1 MKKVILCLACFLACS
16 NCLFSQVA
24 AEESE
29 GTTEPA
35 LQETTD
41 VFSDTDNEADFI
53 SQADSAPADDSP
65 EIETAEEPEPP
76 AKLSDEELKK
86 KEEEK
91 AKRDA
96 IIDKI
101 IEKIY
106 NAKYSVETKNGIPV
120 KTTETLYLANELSQY
135 EPFKTFRSG
144 RWESYYV
151 LNKASIKYGLAPV
164 YSVDGEYDPEKWPV
178 EKKSNKMLPDI
189 NEENDG
195 FRRNEYQYDWHF
207 SVSHF
212 LTEEEKKVEE
222 ERLELTQKA
231 ASGNEYL
238 SLLGFSFKEVDKR
251 GIVLFVKKSADNK
264 DGAVEVSEDF
274 KIFEI
279 TVEKKSLAG
288 AFGLKTGDLLIVDNS
303 GKGLSSKIIIDS
315 KVFDL
320 STFGKTTSAA
330 EICGIFEKAK
340 TAKKIA
346 IQIRRQKKNGYEQK
360 EIIIRN

>member
-41 VFSDTDNEADFI
+41 VFSDTDDEADFI

-144 RWESYYV
+144 RWE
-151 LNKASIKYGLAPV
+151 
-164 YSVDGEYDPEKWPV
+164 
-178 EKKSNKMLPDI
+178 
-189 NEENDG
+189 
-195 FRRNEYQYDWHF
+195 
-207 SVSHF
+207 
-212 LTEEEKKVEE
+212 
-222 ERLELTQKA
+222 
-231 ASGNEYL
+231 
-238 SLLGFSFKEVDKR
+238 
-251 GIVLFVKKSADNK
+251 
-264 DGAVEVSEDF
+264 
-274 KIFEI
+274 
-279 TVEKKSLAG
+279 
-288 AFGLKTGDLLIVDNS
+288 
-303 GKGLSSKIIIDS
+303 
-315 KVFDL
+315 
-320 STFGKTTSAA
+320 
-330 EICGIFEKAK
+330 
-340 TAKKIA
+340 
-346 IQIRRQKKNGYEQK
+346 
-360 EIIIRN
+360 